1 MSALTKTF
9 VLLVSVLS
17 IFLCGLVVVF
27 AANTA
32 NYKKAYDS
40 QKALALVAQNEAKN
54 AMEALKSGLAR
65 RDATHIVLNN
75 NMRALEAQ
83 NAKLLADRFKEVQS
97 RQLAE
102 EQSRVAT
109 GTKQALVDQVAA
121 LYATQTHI
129 QDALDSAHEK
139 MLHAQAQVVELRRE
153 LNGEQNRADQ
163 LESISKQYR
172 EKIYALEDSIVQ
184 LRNQLQQVTLASRDP
199 EILGDQVSQ
208 APDLALGIPIR
219 GQITEVRDNL
229 ASISVGSASG
239 VQKDMRF
246 KVYRDNSYLGDLK
259 IVYVQPDESA
269 GRLESQQ
276 SRIVKG
282 DSVTTGFN

>member
-1 MSALTKTF
+1 
-9 VLLVSVLS
+9 
-17 IFLCGLVVVF
+17 LCGLVVVF

-32 NYKKAYDS
+32 NYKQAYDS
-40 QKALALVAQNEAKN
+40 QKALATAAKNEAIN
-54 AMEALKSGLAR
+54 AMDALKSGLAR

-83 NAKLLADRFKEVQS
+83 NARLLADRFKEVQARKS
-97 RQLAE
+97 AE
-102 EQSRVAT
+102 EQALVAT
-109 GTKQALVDQVAA
+109 STKQSLVDQVAA
-121 LYATQTHI
+121 MYSTENHI
-129 QDALDSAHEK
+129 QEALDSAHEK
-139 MLHAQAQVVELRRE
+139 MLHAQAQLVEIRRE

-172 EKIYALEDSIVQ
+172 EKIYALEDSIVN

-208 APDLALGIPIR
+208 TPDVALGIPIR
-219 GQITEVRDNL
+219 GQITEVDDNL

-259 IVYVQPDESA
+259 IVYVQPGEAA

>member
-1 MSALTKTF
+1 MSVLTKTF

-17 IFLCGLVVVF
+17 IFLCGFVVVF

-40 QKALALVAQNEAKN
+40 QRALAIAAQNEAKN
-54 AMEALKSGLAR
+54 ALDALKSGLAR

-75 NMRALEAQ
+75 HLRSMEAQ
-83 NAKLLADRFKEVQS
+83 NANLLAERFKEVQT

-102 EQSRVAT
+102 EQARVAT
-109 GTKQALVDQVAA
+109 STKQSLIDQVSAM
-121 LYATQTHI
+121 YVTQNQI
-129 QDALDSAHEK
+129 QSALDTAHEK
-139 MLHAQAQVVELRRE
+139 MLLAQAQAVELRRE

-172 EKIYALEDSIVQ
+172 EKIHELEDSLVS
-184 LRNQLQQVTLASRDP
+184 LRNQLQEVTLASRDP
-199 EILGDQVSQ
+199 AVLGDKVSQ
-208 APDLALGIPIR
+208 ARDVAPGIPIR
-219 GQITEVRDNL
+219 GQITDVDDNL
-229 ASISVGSASG
+229 ASISVGSAGG

-246 KVYRDNSYLGDLK
+246 KVYRDDSYLGDLK
-259 IVYVQPDESA
+259 IIYVQPGEAA